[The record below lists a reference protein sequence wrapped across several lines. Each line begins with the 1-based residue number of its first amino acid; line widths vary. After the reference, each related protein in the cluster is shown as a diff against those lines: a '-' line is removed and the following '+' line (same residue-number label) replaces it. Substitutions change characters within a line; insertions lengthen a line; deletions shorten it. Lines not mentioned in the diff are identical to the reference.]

1 MTAIGIYGSAGRMG
15 RAIAQLIEDEGAT
28 LAGGC
33 DSHDDPTVLAKNADV
48 HLRVTIDKEACPLD
62 LAPTAST
69 TATLALGDGR
79 LGPFPRGSRR
89 DATSSRRAGTGCG
102 LDPYPAG

>member
-48 HLRVTIDKEACPLD
+48 LVDFSIAGALDAHLAAARAAGAC
-62 LAPTAST
+62 T
-69 TATLALGDGR
+69 
-79 LGPFPRGSRR
+79 GS
-89 DATSSRRAGTGCG
+89 
-102 LDPYPAG
+102 LQ